1 MASIIYC
8 VIASDSPLTPLAEVA
23 TAEGNFNVVC
33 QKILQ
38 KIRIGS
44 SASYV
49 YENKYIFHYNNE
61 NGFTFLCMTD
71 SAFNNRTAY
80 TFLFDIKDRFFEKY
94 GNNLSDLKGYSINRE
109 FAEIIRSRITF
120 FNNETDYEKISAVKK
135 NIGVTMDIMKENLEK
150 ILDRGE
156 KLEILVNKTSGLSDS
171 SISMKKNVR
180 VIKATKVKRHMW
192 WKNIKYTLLL
202 IFLIFVSDI

>member
-8 VIASDSPLTPLAEVA
+8 VIAGDNNSTPLAELA
-23 TAEGNFNVVC
+23 LAEGNFSLVS

-38 KIRIGS
+38 KIRRGT

-94 GNNLSDLKGYSINRE
+94 GNTLGSLAGYSINRD
-109 FAEIIRSRITF
+109 FSEIIRSRMTF
-120 FNNETDYEKISAVKK
+120 FNSETDSSKIDAVKK
-135 NIGVTMDIMKENLEK
+135 NICITMYIM
-150 ILDRGE
+150 
-156 KLEILVNKTSGLSDS
+156 T
-171 SISMKKNVR
+171 
-180 VIKATKVKRHMW
+180 
-192 WKNIKYTLLL
+192 
-202 IFLIFVSDI
+202 